1 MTRQEHSLHCHES
14 NKENYDPV
22 KKKYSGECTEQNH
35 RHQKDKLQPASRSR
49 QPLTE
54 IYVNTRSEE
63 EYEIIEAFLYLQ
75 FLQVMMCHLSARRKD
90 GRKSSKKAEKTL
102 KTSRKDPAKDQENQH
117 VPSTEAVKTN
127 IRRIRR

>member
-1 MTRQEHSLHCHES
+1 MTRREHSSHCHES

-35 RHQKDKLQPASRSR
+35 RNQKDKLQSASTSR

-54 IYVNTRSEE
+54 IYVNTRSDE
-63 EYEIIEAFLYLQ
+63 EYEIIERKATSGTQ
-75 FLQVMMCHLSARRKD
+75 KKARRKD
-90 GRKSSKKAEKTL
+90 GRKSSKKVEKTP
-102 KTSRKDPAKDQENQH
+102 KTSRKDRANDQENQH
-117 VPSTEAVKTN
+117 VTSTEAVKTN